1 MKKVLSAILFS
12 SVMLAAQPAKAPAKA
27 AAPAKTAPQAKSW
40 DKLAFPK
47 LGEVK
52 LPEIKRYELAN
63 GLKLFLVEDH
73 QLPLIDGRAMI
84 RTGARWEPA
93 EKAGLASVFGQVM
106 RSGGTRT
113 LTGDAMDE
121 QLEAIAASVESGIGS
136 DSGTAS
142 FSTLKGNEDK
152 VLALFADMLMN
163 PEFRQDKI
171 DLAKIQVRAG
181 ISRRNDD
188 VGQIAGR
195 EFRKLLYGADTPY
208 TLQTE
213 YWTLDAVT
221 RADLQAW
228 HQKYFHP
235 NNTLLA
241 VWGDFKA
248 DEMKARIEKA
258 FASWRK
264 KDRLDLPPV
273 PQVDSPR
280 RASMNFIRKDDVN
293 QTNLR
298 IGHMG
303 GRFDDPDYFAT
314 SVMAEILCAGGFSSR
329 LTTTIRT
336 KMGLAYAAGGS
347 WSADYDHAGTFSI
360 RVDTKSESTA
370 KAIEAILQLI
380 REFREKE
387 VTDEELKV
395 AKESILNGFVF
406 NFQGTGQIVNRLMAY
421 EYYHY
426 PPDFLDKYKANV
438 EKVTKADVLRA
449 AQRSLQPDQLVVL
462 AVGRD
467 KDFDK
472 PLEKIAH
479 GGGRVN
485 ALKIDIP
492 DRKPGTEVAKAI
504 VDPAAMQRGRQILA
518 RAAEFAGGAEK
529 LKALKDMETVANAK
543 LSFGGQSFEGTLKNT
558 QVFPQ
563 VTRQE
568 IVLPI
573 ATIVS
578 FFDGNTGWSQ
588 NPGGVQNINDQQKKE
603 SLASVLRHTMNLL
616 SGYGSPTV
624 AFEKREGELDVLQV
638 TKDDV
643 MYRVFV
649 DAQGRVVRKAYRG
662 VVAGPPADVEE
673 TYSDFKAVDGYQ
685 IPHKLAIK
693 NNGQPFLEAEITAV
707 KVNAGID
714 AVKLGE
720 KPK

>member
-1 MKKVLSAILFS
+1 MTKVLSAILLS
-12 SVMLAAQPAKAPAKA
+12 SLILTAQAAKAPAKS
-27 AAPAKTAPQAKSW
+27 AAPAKAAPQAKQW

-93 EKAGLASVFGQVM
+93 EKAGLAGVFGQVM
-106 RSGGTRT
+106 RSGGTKS
-113 LTGDAMDE
+113 LTGDQMDE
-121 QLEAIAASVESGIGS
+121 QLEAIAASVESGISS

-152 VLALFADMLMN
+152 VLGLFAEMIVN

-188 VGQIAGR
+188 VGQIAAR
-195 EFRKLLYGADTPY
+195 EFRKLLYGPDSPY
-208 TLQTE
+208 ALQTE

-241 VWGDFKA
+241 VWGDFRA
-248 DEMKARIEKA
+248 EEMKARIEKV
-258 FASWRK
+258 FAGWKK
-264 KDRLDLPPV
+264 KDNLDLPSV

-280 RASMNFIRKDDVN
+280 RATLNFIRKDDVN

-298 IGHMG
+298 IGHIG

-329 LTTTIRT
+329 ITKKIRT
-336 KMGLAYAAGGS
+336 EMGLAYAAGGS
-347 WSADYDHAGTFSI
+347 WAADYDHAGTFSI
-360 RVDTKSESTA
+360 RVDTKSETTA
-370 KAIEAILQLI
+370 KAIEAILQVI

-406 NFQGTGQIVNRLMAY
+406 NFQGTGQIINRLIGY

-426 PPDFLDKYKANV
+426 PPDFLDKYKTNV

-449 AQRSLQPDQLVVL
+449 AQRMLQPDQLVVL

-472 PLEKIAH
+472 PLAQIAH

-485 ALKIDIP
+485 TLDVAIH

-504 VDPAAMQRGRQILA
+504 TDPAALQRGRQILA

-529 LKALKDMETVANAK
+529 LKALKDLETVAKAK
-543 LSFGGQSFEGTLKNT
+543 LTAQGQSFEGSMKNVY
-558 QVFPQ
+558 VFPQ

-568 IVLPI
+568 LVLPI

-588 NPGGVQNINDQQKKE
+588 NPGGTQNINDQQKKE
-603 SLASVLRHTMNLL
+603 SLAGILRQTSNLL
-616 SGYGSPTV
+616 NGYGSPSV
-624 AFEKREGELDVLQV
+624 AFEKREGDFDVLQV
-638 TKDDV
+638 SKDDV
-643 MYRVFV
+643 MFRVYV
-649 DAQGRVVRKAYRG
+649 DLQGRIVKKAYRG
-662 VVAGPPADVEE
+662 VLLGPPSDVEE
-673 TYSDFKAVDGYQ
+673 SYSDFKAVDGYQ
-685 IPHKLAIK
+685 LPHKLTIK
-693 NNGQPFLEAEITAV
+693 SNGQPVIEAEVTSA
-707 KVNAGID
+707 KVNAGVD

>member
-1 MKKVLSAILFS
+1 MKKTIIAILMS
-12 SVMLAAQPAKAPAKA
+12 GLIVMAQAAKVPQKQA
-27 AAPAKTAPQAKSW
+27 APQAKAW
-40 DKLAFPK
+40 DKLNFPK

-73 QLPLIDGRAMI
+73 KLPLIDGRAMV
-84 RTGARWEPA
+84 RTGSRWEPA
-93 EKAGLASVFGQVM
+93 EKAGLAGVFGQVL
-106 RSGGTRT
+106 RSGGTKA
-113 LTGDAMDE
+113 LTGDQMDE
-121 QLEAIAASVESGIGS
+121 QLEAIAASVESGISS
-136 DSGTAS
+136 DSGSAS
-142 FSTLKGNEDK
+142 FSTLKGQEDK
-152 VLALFADMLMN
+152 VLALFADMIVN

-171 DLAKIQVRAG
+171 DLAKVQVRAG

-188 VGQIAGR
+188 VGQIASR
-195 EFRKLLYGADTPY
+195 EFRKLLYGPDSAY
-208 TLQTE
+208 TMQTE

-228 HQKYFHP
+228 HQKYYHP

-248 DEMKARIEKA
+248 EEMKVRIEKA
-258 FASWRK
+258 FAGWRK

-280 RASMNFIRKDDVN
+280 RASMNFIRKDDIN

-298 IGHMG
+298 IGHIG

-329 LTTTIRT
+329 ITKKIRT
-336 KMGLAYAAGGS
+336 EMGLAYAAGGS
-347 WSADYDHAGTFSI
+347 WSADYDHSGTFSI
-360 RVDTKSESTA
+360 RVDTKSETTA

-380 REFREKE
+380 REFRQKE

-406 NFQGTGQIVNRLMAY
+406 NFQGTGQIINRLIAY

-426 PPDFLDKYKANV
+426 PPDFLDKYKTNV
-438 EKVTKADVLRA
+438 EKVTKGDVLRV
-449 AQRSLQPDQLVVL
+449 AQRMLQPDQLVVL
-462 AVGRD
+462 AVGKD

-472 PLEKIAH
+472 PLAQIAH

-485 ALKIDIP
+485 TLDIAIL

-504 VDPAAMQRGRQILA
+504 TDPAALQRGRQILA

-529 LKALKDMETVANAK
+529 LKAMKDLETVAKAK
-543 LSFGGQSFEGTLKNT
+543 LTAQGQSFEGSLKNVY
-558 QVFPQ
+558 VFPQ

-568 IVLPI
+568 LVLPV

-588 NPGGVQNINDQQKKE
+588 NPGGTQNINDQQKKE
-603 SLASVLRHTMNLL
+603 SLANLL
-616 SGYGSPTV
+616 RQTSNVLNGYGSPTV
-624 AFEKREGELDVLQV
+624 AFEKREGDLDVLQV
-638 TKDDV
+638 SKADV
-643 MYRVFV
+643 MFRVFV
-649 DAQGRVVRKAYRG
+649 DAQGRIVKKTYRG
-662 VVAGPPADVEE
+662 SLLGPPSDIEE
-673 TYSDFKAVDGYQ
+673 SYADFKAVDGYQ
-685 IPHKLAIK
+685 LPHKMTIK
-693 NNGQPFLEAEITAV
+693 SNGQPVIEAEMTSV
-707 KVNAGID
+707 KVNSGVD
-714 AVKLGE
+714 AAKLGE